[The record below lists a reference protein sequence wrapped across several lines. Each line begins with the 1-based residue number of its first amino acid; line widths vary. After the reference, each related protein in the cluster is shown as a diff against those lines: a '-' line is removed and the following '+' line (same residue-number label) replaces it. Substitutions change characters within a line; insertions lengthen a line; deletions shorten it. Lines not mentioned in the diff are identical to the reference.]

1 MSLQKKAHAF
11 KSEHIAE
18 ALVEVG
24 KREMAG
30 TSGRGAPTGREVR
43 VVKTPSGGI
52 SAATIVGGEA
62 ELTYAVCEIK
72 YTGVDLVTPITK
84 STLLS
89 DGATTAKI
97 KVWNYTSNDIGGNEF
112 ILAARHG
119 NVWVAVS
126 GGGGSDIKT
135 MKSTSEITARSGD
148 TAGTGTAVS
157 YESYDGVTYT
167 LGTED
172 PPYDIIN
179 PYAQTVSNGIVI
191 QCRQAAAGKWELIQ
205 AECEDTT
212 ATDSGDSGGGD
223 SGGGDS
229 GGGPPSPGGL

>member
-1 MSLQKKAHAF
+1 MSGYAF
-11 KSEHIAE
+11 NSQDVATFLRDFANSNLVGHGGSE
-18 ALVEVG
+18 
-24 KREMAG
+24 
-30 TSGRGAPTGREVR
+30 APLGREVIL
-43 VVKTPSGGI
+43 VKTPVGGLPSINNEKTTIIECERAHLDNPYMDGADRHADI
-52 SAATIVGGEA
+52 SAT
-62 ELTYAVCEIK
+62 TYEKAKVPVLNLHTSDVAGSTFIQCTRAGAYWIAV
-72 YTGVDLVTPITK
+72 T
-84 STLLS
+84 
-89 DGATTAKI
+89 
-97 KVWNYTSNDIGGNEF
+97 
-112 ILAARHG
+112 
-119 NVWVAVS
+119 
-126 GGGGSDIKT
+126 GGGSGIKT

-157 YESYDGVTYT
+157 YESYNGVTYT

-191 QCRQAAAGKWELIQ
+191 QCRQAAEGKWELIQ

-212 ATDSGDSGGGD
+212 TVDSGDSGGGD